1 MLIDLHLIAVLVVV
15 AAAVYRV
22 GLLQGMMLFFNVLVA
37 ATFATAWHESL
48 ATYMEHYLAPY
59 TYFLDIVALWTS
71 FILILV
77 TLLTVTSQLVRTNVM
92 FAPRVEIIGRI
103 LVGLLTGWTV
113 VEFTALSIHTAPL
126 KNEVVPMPP
135 DQSMFFGLKPDRC
148 WLWWVRGCSRNGPF
162 ANPDEPF
169 DKSEPDDPLNFL
181 KRHEER
187 RGTISE
193 EESIVR
199 PDA

>member
-1 MLIDLHLIAVLVVV
+1 MLIDLPLVAILLVV
-15 AAAVYRV
+15 AAAVFRA

-37 ATFATAWHESL
+37 ATFATAWYETL
-48 ATYMEHYLAPY
+48 AAYLERYLAPY
-59 TYFLDIVALWTS
+59 TYFLDIVSLWAT
-71 FILILV
+71 FTLILV
-77 TLLTVTSQLVRTNVM
+77 TLVTVTSVLFKTNVM

-135 DQSMFFGLKPDRC
+135 DRSMFFGLKPDRC
-148 WLWWVRGCSRNGPF
+148 WLWWVRGSSQNGPF
-162 ANPDEPF
+162 ATGDEPF
-169 DKSEPDDPLNFL
+169 DKTDDFL
-181 KRHEER
+181 ERHEER
-187 RGTISE
+187 RKTISQ

-199 PDA
+199 PEA